1 MKYDRNLVILDLRKK
16 NVMIKTKG
24 EFEEANII
32 CQSIIDKYD
41 IFSDMLLWL
50 EEHQS
55 LFNQIN
61 IQPKGLP
68 GIANSNFEGIRYEYI
83 SKFHQLYKTVYND
96 YNILNEKTHLEAI
109 IYFLEEMNSFMI
121 GHYLD
126 YDTIM
131 DVESPKFFYLLGMAF
146 DELQYRG
153 NTKLELVKSN
163 CESCDRDQYFFVGN
177 NDGSYLHLQF
187 KVENVMVLDVN
198 ECELLKCLV
207 PSLID
212 TEKQVY
218 LNTELPPF

>member
-1 MKYDRNLVILDLRKK
+1 
-16 NVMIKTKG
+16 MIKTKG

-41 IFSDMLLWL
+41 RFSDMLLWL
-50 EEHQS
+50 EKHQS

-68 GIANSNFEGIRYEYI
+68 GIANSNFEGIKYEYI
-83 SKFHQLYKTVYND
+83 SKFHQLYSKVKYE
-96 YNILNEKTHLEAI
+96 YNIINEKSHLDAVIHFIEQ
-109 IYFLEEMNSFMI
+109 MNSYMI

-131 DVESPKFFYLLGMAF
+131 NIESPKFYYLLGMAF
-146 DELQYRG
+146 DNLQYRG
-153 NTKLELVKSN
+153 NTRLDLVKSY
-163 CESCDRDQYFFVGN
+163 CESCNRHQYFFVGN
-177 NDGSYLHLQF
+177 NDGSYLHLQLN
-187 KVENVMVLDVN
+187 VENDIVLDLN

-212 TEKQVY
+212 TEKQVF